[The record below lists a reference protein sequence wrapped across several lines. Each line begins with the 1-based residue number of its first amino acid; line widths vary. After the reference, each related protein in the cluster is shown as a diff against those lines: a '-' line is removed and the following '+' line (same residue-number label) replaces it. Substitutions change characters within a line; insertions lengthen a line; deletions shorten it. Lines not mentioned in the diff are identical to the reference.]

1 MGEKSSASTLK
12 ADTLVVAYGVAARSA
27 RYGVEVARERGHQV
41 GFLKLKTIWP
51 FAEEVVEHAAARL
64 HRVVVPEMN
73 MGQLALEVERV
84 VGRRK
89 VRRVNRADGEMIQP
103 VEILAAIEEREWTR

>member
-1 MGEKSSASTLK
+1 
-12 ADTLVVAYGVAARSA
+12 
-27 RYGVEVARERGHQV
+27 
-41 GFLKLKTIWP
+41 
-51 FAEEVVEHAAARL
+51 VEHTAARL

-89 VRRVNRADGEMIQP
+89 VRRVNRGDGGMIQP
-103 VEILAAIEEREWTR
+103 MEILTAIEERGWTR